1 MPPDHK
7 YKRFF
12 LILILGLLL
21 LLAAGGD
28 AAEKEAAPG
37 PPPAAESAAAITP
50 RGEKV
55 AKDEQGRAIYQ
66 VKANG
71 IKIGYKLAGAG
82 KPLVLIPGLGN
93 TMEVWPPQLLEE
105 LSRKYQLIILDNR
118 GMGYSTANDTPFT
131 YRLFAEDVISLL
143 DALGVQKTNVLGF
156 SMGSAIT
163 QKLLLDYPE
172 RFNKAV
178 IYATTTDGSKVAALA
193 KGKKVDNP
201 IVQRQLEATAR
212 WQTPL
217 DKLPLISQQVLLVVG
232 TNDKVVGPAGSK
244 TLAALIPGAWLAQF
258 KGGGHPLMHEAPGE
272 FTKTVL
278 AFLEIEQTVTGARH
292 YRK

>member
-1 MPPDHK
+1 MKADHK
-7 YKRFF
+7 YPKFV

-21 LLAAGGD
+21 LLPAGGY
-28 AAEKEAAPG
+28 AIGEKAAPA
-37 PPPAAESAAAITP
+37 PPPAAQASAAITP

-55 AKDEQGRAIYQ
+55 AVDEQDRAIYQ

-82 KPLVLIPGLGN
+82 APLVLIPGLGN
-93 TMEVWPPQLLEE
+93 TMEVWPPPLLEG
-105 LSRKYQLIILDNR
+105 LSRKYRLIILDNR
-118 GMGYSTANDTPFT
+118 GLGYSTANDTLFT

-143 DALGVQKTNVLGF
+143 DALGVKKANVLGF

-163 QKLLLDYPE
+163 QKLLLDYPQ
-172 RFNKAV
+172 RFHKAV

-193 KGKKVDNP
+193 QGKKVDNP

-244 TLAALIPGAWLAQF
+244 TLATMIPGAWLAQF
-258 KGGGHPLMHEAPGE
+258 KGGGHPLMHEAPGA

-278 AFLEIEQTVTGARH
+278 TFLEINETVAGAR
-292 YRK
+292 